1 MHDTRIIDMIHL
13 YDPKTATTKIARA
26 LVDSGATH
34 EAMSRKYVTQARF
47 ETTELPQK
55 RSVTGF
61 SGHESVVTHSGDY
74 CVNNNNEETTFIIT
88 ELRDKYDVIL
98 GMPWIRR
105 NLKLIDW
112 EQAKLK
118 KDEVSEI
125 ATIATAEAVLS
136 IPTTSSKDHVLRPK
150 GNARFS
156 DEGVESRNSSLI
168 PPQCEFAVQKI
179 TESKEK
185 ISNQDPL
192 LNFRTDR
199 MNETHSLDDPK
210 TSSKDHGWKPERDA
224 RNIEKGVEFRNN
236 SQMPPQSEF
245 VTGSKSSRFE
255 NIGKQFS
262 PCVRYGK
269 TGTQWTVGNG
279 IKSPLTRSMI
289 DAATTSWNVSTRLAV
304 EASKDK
310 IEKSAAELVP
320 ECYHEYLGMFEKAN
334 SNVLPPHRPYDFR
347 VDLVPGATPQSG
359 RIIPLSPK
367 EAEVSNEMLD
377 KGLANGTLRRTT
389 SPWAAPVLFTGKK
402 DGNLRPCFDY
412 RKLNA
417 VTVKNKY
424 PLPLTME
431 LVDSLLDADRFTSL
445 DMRNGY
451 NNLRVREGDEAKLA
465 FTCKAGQFEP
475 LTMPFG
481 PTGAP
486 GFFQFFIQDILKAHI
501 GRDVAAY
508 QDDILI
514 YTKPGVDYEK
524 VVKEVLKI
532 LQKQNVWL
540 KPEKCKFSQKEVAYL
555 GLIIS
560 KNQIKM
566 DETKVK
572 AVKEWPAPK
581 NLSEVLTFLGFS
593 NFYRR
598 FIHQF
603 SKIARPLH
611 ELSKDNVKFE
621 WTKERNDA
629 FESLKKAFTT
639 APILTIANPYKPF
652 ILECDCSDFALGAVL
667 SQVSEE
673 DNELHPVAY
682 LSRSLIKAE
691 RNYEVFDKEL
701 LAVISAFKEW
711 RHYLEGNPHR
721 LNVIVYT
728 DHKNL
733 ESLMTTK
740 ELTRRQARWAE
751 ILGSFDFEIR
761 FRPGKQLTK
770 PDALSRRPDLKPEAG
785 DKLSFGRLLKEENLP
800 SDAFID
806 CLDGIEEWFEKESV
820 MNCEIEAFMGP
831 EEMWTDD
838 AIIDEIKTKSAEDVK
853 INEMNKL
860 CQEMRNI
867 RPDEVYSVTYDV
879 LYYKGKIVVPDN
891 NNIKLEILRSR
902 HDSKLAGHPGRMR
915 TLMLVKRHFHWNS
928 MKTYINKYIDGCQSC
943 QRVKARTNK
952 PFGSLQP
959 LPIPQ
964 GPWID
969 IC

>member
-1 MHDTRIIDMIHL
+1 
-13 YDPKTATTKIARA
+13 
-26 LVDSGATH
+26 
-34 EAMSRKYVTQARF
+34 
-47 ETTELPQK
+47 
-55 RSVTGF
+55 
-61 SGHESVVTHSGDY
+61 
-74 CVNNNNEETTFIIT
+74 
-88 ELRDKYDVIL
+88 
-98 GMPWIRR
+98 
-105 NLKLIDW
+105 
-112 EQAKLK
+112 
-118 KDEVSEI
+118 
-125 ATIATAEAVLS
+125 
-136 IPTTSSKDHVLRPK
+136 
-150 GNARFS
+150 
-156 DEGVESRNSSLI
+156 
-168 PPQCEFAVQKI
+168 
-179 TESKEK
+179 
-185 ISNQDPL
+185 
-192 LNFRTDR
+192 
-199 MNETHSLDDPK
+199 
-210 TSSKDHGWKPERDA
+210 
-224 RNIEKGVEFRNN
+224 
-236 SQMPPQSEF
+236 
-245 VTGSKSSRFE
+245 
-255 NIGKQFS
+255 
-262 PCVRYGK
+262 
-269 TGTQWTVGNG
+269 
-279 IKSPLTRSMI
+279 
-289 DAATTSWNVSTRLAV
+289 
-304 EASKDK
+304 
-310 IEKSAAELVP
+310 
-320 ECYHEYLGMFEKAN
+320 
-334 SNVLPPHRPYDFR
+334 
-347 VDLVPGATPQSG
+347 
-359 RIIPLSPK
+359 
-367 EAEVSNEMLD
+367 
-377 KGLANGTLRRTT
+377 
-389 SPWAAPVLFTGKK
+389 
-402 DGNLRPCFDY
+402 
-412 RKLNA
+412 
-417 VTVKNKY
+417 
-424 PLPLTME
+424 ME

-508 QDDILI
+508 QDDIVI
-514 YTKPGVDYEK
+514 YTKPGVDHEK

-540 KPEKCKFSQKEVAYL
+540 RPEKCKFSQKEVAYL

-572 AVKEWPAPK
+572 PVKEWPPPK

-611 ELSKDNVKFE
+611 ELSKDNVKLE

-761 FRPGKQLTK
+761 FRPGKQSTK

-820 MNCEIEAFMGP
+820 MNCEIEAFIGP

-838 AIIDEIKTKSAEDVK
+838 AIIDEIRTKSAEDVK
-853 INEMNKL
+853 INEMIKL
-860 CQEMRNI
+860 CQEMPNI
-867 RPDEVYSVTYDV
+867 RHDEVYSVTDDV
-879 LYYKGKIVVPDN
+879 LYYKGKIVVPDD
-891 NNIKLEILRSR
+891 NNIKLKILRSC

-928 MKTYINKYIDGCQSC
+928 MKTYINKYVDGCQSC
-943 QRVKARTNK
+943 QRVNARTNK

-969 IC
+969 ICYDMITVLPESDGYDSISTVVDRFSKMAHFIPCQKTMSSEELAKLMLRNVWKIHGTPRTITSDRGNIFISKLTKEMNAFLGIRTQSSTAYHPQTDGQSEITNKSVEQYLRHFVSYKQDDWNDLLPIAEFSYNNNFHVSIGMSLFKANYGFDISFTGTPSKEQCLPATEERIRLIKEVQDELRIAMEEAQRSMKEQFDRKVQETPNWKSGEEVWLNSRHITTTRPTAKFSHRWLGPYKIVEKISTNAYKLLLPVKMKNVHPVFHVNLLRKFSKSEIKGQTEDELPPIEIEGREEFEVEEVLNKRKLRKKTEYLVSWKGYGPNHDSWEPEENLSNAKEMVKDFNDKYPQAERRYFRTQRR